1 MKLHFLIFTHVS
13 PAKKLGMCSHDW
25 FQRLKGSVFFLR
37 NPEIRSGSAL
47 FAMGEDVD
55 GNDKDVAEESDWGK
69 PRYSKT

>member
-1 MKLHFLIFTHVS
+1 
-13 PAKKLGMCSHDW
+13 MCSHDW